1 MKRPIFIGIAGGSA
15 SGKTS
20 LARSLAQALPRQG
33 HVLVEQDAYYL
44 PLTHLTI
51 EQRAQVNFDHPDAFD
66 WPLMRFQIL
75 ELLAGHAVDSPVY
88 DYAIHDRAPE
98 PRHLHPAPLILLEG
112 ILAFHDPELRE
123 LMDIKIFV
131 DTPSDL
137 RLLRRVQRDTLE
149 RARELGS
156 VLHQYED
163 IVRPMHEQFCE
174 PTRQHSDVIVP
185 RGAHNRVALEML
197 HARLMSILATHAT
210 EHA

>member
-20 LARSLAQALPRQG
+20 LARSLARALPRQG

-44 PLTHLTI
+44 PLSHLTV
-51 EQRAQVNFDHPDAFD
+51 EERAQVNFDHPEAFD
-66 WPLMRFQIL
+66 WPLLRHQIA
-75 ELLAGHAVDSPVY
+75 ELLAGRAVQAPVY
-88 DYAIHDRAPE
+88 DYTIHDRSPS
-98 PRHLHPAPLILLEG
+98 PLHLEPAPLILLEG
-112 ILAFHDPELRE
+112 ILAFHDPELRG
-123 LMDIKIFV
+123 LMDIKVFV

-197 HARLMSILATHAT
+197 HARLMSILASHMT
-210 EHA
+210 EGA